1 MFKNDTMTQYV
12 ADRAPH
18 LAPRTVWDR
27 IDWTAA
33 AVMQDAR
40 RRALASLT
48 TPAAPVVSLATRRFL
63 ADPVVV
69 EAFSLDVPS
78 PA

>member
-12 ADRAPH
+12 TDRAPH

-33 AVMQDAR
+33 AVLQEAR
-40 RRALASLT
+40 RAAVASLT
-48 TPAAPVVSLATRRFL
+48 RPAAPIVNLDSRRLAPTS
-63 ADPVVV
+63 PV
-69 EAFSLDVPS
+69 